1 MKQTFKNLGYFREYI
16 KNSKLIGTDIISEPD
31 RDQIGYYST
40 KKHIASENVIL
51 SNNKKIKKGQEYYTR
66 IYPLCG
72 KRI

>member
-40 KKHIASENVIL
+40 KIHKATEKIIF
-51 SNNKKIKKGQEYYTR
+51 SNNKKINKGDNYITR
-66 IYPLCG
+66 LYPLCG
-72 KRI
+72 KKL

>member
-1 MKQTFKNLGYFREYI
+1 MKQTFENLGYFREYI

-51 SNNKKIKKGQEYYTR
+51 SNNKKIKKGETYLTR
-66 IYPLCG
+66 LYPLCG
-72 KRI
+72 KKL